1 MLVQDTSIWAVTDDI
16 RQVPASE
23 LDEHCAESW
32 ERSTDDPDIHG
43 VDASMITLGEQPYWS
58 VAVAVAE
65 FLRDDPLE
73 TELRQ
78 QMVAALEAVDGAGS
92 VWEEDREVWGVT
104 GTPSGEALVR
114 AASGVVDHLA
124 TRTRA
129 YIENL

>member
-1 MLVQDTSIWAVTDDI
+1 MTDEI
-16 RQVPASE
+16 RQVPAPD

-32 ERSTDDPDIHG
+32 GRSTDDPDIYG
-43 VDASMITLGEQPYWS
+43 VEASLITLGEQPYWS
-58 VAVAVAE
+58 VGVAVAE

-78 QMVAALEAVDGAGS
+78 QMAAALGSVDGVGS

-124 TRTRA
+124 PRARA
-129 YIENL
+129 YIDNL